1 MFSASLY
8 SSEYDTLRLWLK
20 NARKDSGLTI
30 RELAAQLG
38 IHHSIVGKVESGD
51 RKLELFE
58 FINYCNALGVSVEEG
73 FDVAIKACIKG
84 RSP

>member
-20 NARKDSGLTI
+20 NARKSSGLTI
-30 RELAAQLG
+30 REVAIKLE
-38 IHHSIVGKVESGD
+38 IHHSIVGKVEKGD

-58 FINYCNALGVSVEEG
+58 FINYCNAIGVDAKEA
-73 FDVAIKACIKG
+73 FAFAVALAANPK
-84 RSP
+84 